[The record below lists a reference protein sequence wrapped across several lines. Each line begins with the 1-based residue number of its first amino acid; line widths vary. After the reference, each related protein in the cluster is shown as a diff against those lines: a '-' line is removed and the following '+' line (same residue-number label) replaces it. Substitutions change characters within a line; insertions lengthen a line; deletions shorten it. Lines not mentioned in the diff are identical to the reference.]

1 MTRSAKTAPAHAPAG
16 ATADSA
22 PDTPPDARPGTSA
35 AAPPAGPAAAI
46 VAALLAAPDA
56 TAAQVAEIAGIT
68 RAAAARELAAL
79 EKAGHATRDQD
90 ASPATWTA
98 LHAPDEASGPD
109 SPDSLAPSLGPS
121 IATGDTAAPGAD
133 TIGAGDPDPEQE
145 DAGPTVPAN
154 PAGIAPGVGEALG
167 AAGAAAAQAQAALQA
182 GDLDGALAAAD
193 HLTQAAARTRRL
205 LRDAGRAARRGPA
218 AGTPPGEL
226 RGLVAAHLAAYP
238 AQDFGPHAI
247 GRVLGRSSG
256 AVANALDRLT
266 ALGQAQLTSEAP
278 RRYRYADPP
287 AATS

>member
-1 MTRSAKTAPAHAPAG
+1 MTRSAKTAPAPAPAG
-16 ATADSA
+16 AAADSA
-22 PDTPPDARPGTSA
+22 PDAPPDARPGTSA
-35 AAPPAGPAAAI
+35 AAPSAGPAAAI
-46 VAALLAAPDA
+46 VAALLAAPGA
-56 TAAQVAEIAGIT
+56 TAAQVAETAGIT
-68 RAAAARELAAL
+68 RAAAAWELSAL

-98 LHAPDEASGPD
+98 LHAPDEASAPGG
-109 SPDSLAPSLGPS
+109 PDSLAPSPGPS
-121 IATGDTAAPGAD
+121 IAAGEAAALDAD
-133 TIGAGDPDPEQE
+133 TIGAGDPDAEQE
-145 DAGPTVPAN
+145 DARPVVPAS
-154 PAGIAPGVGEALG
+154 PAGIAPGAGEALG

-205 LRDAGRAARRGPA
+205 LRDAGRSARRGPA

-226 RGLVAAHLAAYP
+226 RGLVAAYLAAYP

>member
-1 MTRSAKTAPAHAPAG
+1 MTRSAKTAPAPAPDG
-16 ATADSA
+16 APADSA
-22 PDTPPDARPGTSA
+22 PDTPPDARPGPSA

-46 VAALLAAPDA
+46 VAALTAAPGA
-56 TAAQVAEIAGIT
+56 TTAQLAETAGIA
-68 RAAAARELAAL
+68 RQAAARELATL
-79 EKAGHATRDQD
+79 EKAGHATRDRD

-98 LHAPDEASGPD
+98 LHAPDEAPGND
-109 SPDSLAPSLGPS
+109 SPDSLTPS
-121 IATGDTAAPGAD
+121 IAAGDTAAPDAD
-133 TIGAGDPDPEQE
+133 TIGAEDPDPEKE
-145 DAGPTVPAN
+145 DAGPAVASPAE
-154 PAGIAPGVGEALG
+154 IAPGAGEALG

-182 GDLDGALAAAD
+182 GDLDSALAAAD

-205 LRDAGRAARRGPA
+205 LRAVSRAARRGPT

-226 RGLVAAHLAAYP
+226 RGLVAAHLAACP

-287 AATS
+287 AVAS

>member
-1 MTRSAKTAPAHAPAG
+1 MTRSAKTAPAPAPAG
-16 ATADSA
+16 AAADSA
-22 PDTPPDARPGTSA
+22 PDAPPDARRGTSA

-46 VAALLAAPDA
+46 VAALLAAPGA
-56 TAAQVAEIAGIT
+56 TAAQVAETAGIT
-68 RAAAARELAAL
+68 RAAAAREMAAL
-79 EKAGHATRDQD
+79 EKAGRATRDRD

-98 LHAPDEASGPD
+98 LHATDEAPGMD
-109 SPDSLAPSLGPS
+109 SPDSPAPSPGPS
-121 IATGDTAAPGAD
+121 IGAGDTAAPDGD
-133 TIGAGDPDPEQE
+133 TIGARDRDHEQE
-145 DAGPTVPAN
+145 DTGPAVPAS
-154 PAGIAPGVGEALG
+154 PAGIAPGAGEALG

-182 GDLDGALAAAD
+182 GDLDGALASAD
-193 HLTQAAARTRRL
+193 QLTQAAARTRRL
-205 LRDAGRAARRGPA
+205 LREAGRAARRGPA
-218 AGTPPGEL
+218 TGTPPGEL